1 MNLSVYRM
9 TLDIRDMD
17 SQLSFSLKQNDT
29 MRRLII
35 SLTDHC
41 KPYTIPEGCYAVF
54 TIKTSQKTGEPF
66 QMKRFPLFDI
76 ISYFLNV

>member
-17 SQLSFSLKQNDT
+17 SQLSFSVKQNDT

-41 KPYTIPEGCYAVF
+41 KPYSLPEGCYAVF
-54 TIKTSQKTGEPF
+54 TAKTSKKTVVSEGCCNGFPF
-66 QMKRFPLFDI
+66 CAK
-76 ISYFLNV
+76 